1 VRNDGRAT
9 YEIELGSD
17 SARMAEVPLM
27 RHTFTAGVPEAPEAI
42 EETAAFPR
50 AFHGSEQ
57 AT

>member
-1 VRNDGRAT
+1 
-9 YEIELGSD
+9 
-17 SARMAEVPLM
+17 MAEVPLM